1 MRYLSTILTSIIR
14 MSLIFLISLVWT
26 NDITHNSYV
35 SIIISIVVCVCIEV
49 IIILISHKKNIKS
62 TISKKEQII
71 KDDWQTIL
79 SLQSQ
84 TEVCNTITNLIKEK
98 EIVNKNSYVII
109 TNTDTLIYPIFHKD
123 AIQKVD
129 VNIAYNIS
137 KIENIKNVKIFCN
150 SIDDQSKLLISKIGD
165 KNITICDMDTL
176 YNEYIKPNSI
186 PYPNNIELKHPKPK
200 TSHEY
205 LNIIFN
211 KKLTKN
217 YIFGGILIL
226 FASFFTKYSLLYEIM
241 GTLMIIC
248 ACICLIK
255 KQDKGHKI

>member
-26 NDITHNSYV
+26 NDITNNSYV
-35 SIIISIVVCVCIEV
+35 SIIISIIVSVCIEV
-49 IIILISHKKNIKS
+49 LIILISHKKNIRAN
-62 TISKKEQII
+62 ISKKEQIL

-84 TEVCNTITNLIKEK
+84 TEVCNTITELIKEK

-109 TNTDTLIYPIFHKD
+109 TNTNTLIYPIFYKD
-123 AIQKVD
+123 KIQNVD
-129 VNIAYNIS
+129 INIVYNIS
-137 KIENIKNVKIFCN
+137 KIENVENVKIFCN
-150 SIDDQSKLLISKIGD
+150 SIDEQAKLLISKIGD
-165 KNITICDMDTL
+165 KNITICDMDTI
-176 YNEYIKPNSI
+176 YNQYIKPDNIPCPSSI
-186 PYPNNIELKHPKPK
+186 RLKHPKPK
-200 TSHEY
+200 TSLEY

-241 GTLMIIC
+241 GTVMIIC
-248 ACICLIK
+248 ACVCLIK
-255 KQDKGHKI
+255 KQDKKT